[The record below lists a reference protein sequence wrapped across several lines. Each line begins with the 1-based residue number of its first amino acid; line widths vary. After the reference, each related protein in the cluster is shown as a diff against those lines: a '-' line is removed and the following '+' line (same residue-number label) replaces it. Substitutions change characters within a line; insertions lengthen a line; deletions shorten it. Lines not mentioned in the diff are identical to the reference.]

1 MNLQNRINPAGF
13 VKDRVALAMIEDAF
27 AFGKMI
33 GKLEGFLVGISSGAA
48 LAGAV
53 SLAKQEKNAGKNIV
67 VVFPDSGDRYLSTTL
82 FEE

>member
-1 MNLQNRINPAGF
+1 MPSILDKSVIDEILPISN
-13 VKDRVALAMIEDAF
+13 EDAF

>member
-1 MNLQNRINPAGF
+1 MKYYQFLMKMPLP
-13 VKDRVALAMIEDAF
+13 LAI
-27 AFGKMI
+27 
-33 GKLEGFLVGISSGAA
+33 GISSGAA